1 MSAEPPLTLPRGGAD
16 HKIDDAEQIHAPFY
30 NDSMKQTITTK
41 YRLNDKYR
49 LNVDDPTPL
58 VRMSEV
64 YRDACNFVSK
74 YIFGKGKDNVPA
86 EWIIH
91 DDLYLGLR
99 SRFGLK
105 SQMAQSVIKTVLARY
120 STLLIRCIIT
130 EATFRG
136 GFAI

>member
-1 MSAEPPLTLPRGGAD
+1 
-16 HKIDDAEQIHAPFY
+16 
-30 NDSMKQTITTK
+30 MKQTITA
-41 YRLNDKYR
+41 KYR

-64 YRDACNFVSK
+64 YRDACNFVSE

-86 EWIIH
+86 EWTIH

-105 SQMAQSVIKTVLARY
+105 SQMTQSVIKTVLARY
-120 STLLIRCIIT
+120 STLQMYR
-130 EATFRG
+130 RG
-136 GFAI
+136 SPRALAVG

>member
-1 MSAEPPLTLPRGGAD
+1 MSAGTPLALPRGGAD
-16 HKIDDAEQIHAPFY
+16 KKSHDDAEQIHAPCD
-30 NDSMKQTITTK
+30 NNSMKQTITA
-41 YRLNDKYR
+41 KYR

-64 YRDACNFVSK
+64 YRDACNFVSE

-120 STLLIRCIIT
+120 STLLRVL
-130 EATFRG
+130 
-136 GFAI
+136 

>member
-1 MSAEPPLTLPRGGAD
+1 MSAETPLTLPRGGAD
-16 HKIDDAEQIHAPFY
+16 NKIDDAEQIHVPCC
-30 NDSMKQTITTK
+30 NNSMKQTITA
-41 YRLNDKYR
+41 KYR

-64 YRDACNFVSK
+64 YRDVCNFVSE

-120 STLLIRCIIT
+120 STVHL
-130 EATFRG
+130 
-136 GFAI
+136 